1 MSRNPFAA
9 GFFLFLLAT
18 AANADNEAPITRVVL
33 YPGSASIER
42 TAPVPAGS
50 NAIEIKG
57 LPNNFDTKTLLV
69 QAERGVRVGQIVI
82 QEAAQTNGAHPREKE
97 LQKKIR
103 EAKDQLDTLDID
115 VKSANLVTAYLDRMG
130 SAAQG
135 DKGGIDAKNL
145 PGLTESIESS
155 AARAYQR
162 ALRAEIKKRSIKED
176 LDKLEFEL
184 AKFKSGAKNA
194 RSITVQTAAEAPGII
209 RLSYQ
214 VNRAGWQPAYR
225 AAFDTNKSTVDLERM
240 AQVSQKTGEDWTG
253 VKLVLSTGQP
263 QAFRLPVDPQTRRL
277 TYYKPVPREERAY
290 AAAPAA
296 MMAAPAPAA
305 RMKAASTEAD
315 DYVAPVIETVGA
327 FATEFEVPAKVS
339 LPADGREVAVSL
351 GKQTHVVAQ
360 RVQVTPGI
368 NQAGVLVAEFERA
381 EGVWLPGNIQLYRD
395 GNYIGAT
402 RWQPDASER
411 FALGFGQDDLLRVNV
426 ERKNQFAGNA
436 GFVGQKNQRKI
447 ADTYVIDNLHKNAID
462 VLVLESAPVSQSE
475 EINVERI
482 LQPAPGEVDW
492 KGRPGVV
499 GWKKQLA
506 PSETWK
512 IDVGYTITY
521 PKEGSVSGLP

>member
-1 MSRNPFAA
+1 
-9 GFFLFLLAT
+9 
-18 AANADNEAPITRVVL
+18 
-33 YPGSASIER
+33 
-42 TAPVPAGS
+42 
-50 NAIEIKG
+50 
-57 LPNNFDTKTLLV
+57 
-69 QAERGVRVGQIVI
+69 
-82 QEAAQTNGAHPREKE
+82 
-97 LQKKIR
+97 
-103 EAKDQLDTLDID
+103 
-115 VKSANLVTAYLDRMG
+115 
-130 SAAQG
+130 
-135 DKGGIDAKNL
+135 
-145 PGLTESIESS
+145 
-155 AARAYQR
+155 
-162 ALRAEIKKRSIKED
+162 
-176 LDKLEFEL
+176 
-184 AKFKSGAKNA
+184 
-194 RSITVQTAAEAPGII
+194 VQTAAEAPGVI

-225 AAFDTNKSTVDLERM
+225 AAIDTTKSTVDLERM

-277 TYYKPVPREERAY
+277 IYYKPVPREERAY
-290 AAAPAA
+290 AGAPAEA
-296 MMAAPAPAA
+296 RAAAPAPAPMA
-305 RMKAASTEAD
+305 KAMAAPRGESD

-351 GKQTHVVAQ
+351 GKQTLAASQ
-360 RVQVTPGI
+360 RVQVTPAV
-368 NQAGVLVAEFERA
+368 NKSGVLIAEFERA

-402 RWQPDASER
+402 RWQPDATER

-436 GFVGQKNQRKI
+436 GFVGQKNQRKV
-447 ADTYVIDNLHKNAID
+447 ADTYVINNLHKSAID

-475 EINVERI
+475 EIEVERL
-482 LQPAPGEVDW
+482 LQPAPSEIDW
-492 KGRPGVV
+492 KGRPGVI
-499 GWKKQLA
+499 GWKKELA

>member
-1 MSRNPFAA
+1 MSSNPCLA
-9 GFFLFLLAT
+9 GFFFLLLAST
-18 AANADNEAPITRVVL
+18 ANADNEAPITRVVL

-42 TAPVPAGS
+42 TAQVPAGS
-50 NAIEIKG
+50 NAIEIRG
-57 LPNNFDTKTLLV
+57 LPNSFDTKTLLV
-69 QAERGVRVGQIVI
+69 QAERGVRVGQVII

-103 EAKDQLDTLDID
+103 EAQDQLDTLDIE

-130 SAAQG
+130 GASPG
-135 DKGGIDAKNL
+135 DKGSVDAKNL
-145 PGLTESIESS
+145 SGLTESIESS

-162 ALRAEIKKRSIKED
+162 AQRAEIRKRSIKED
-176 LDKLEFEL
+176 LDKLAFEL
-184 AKFKSGAKNA
+184 AQFKSGAKNS
-194 RSITVQTAAEAPGII
+194 RSITVQTAAEAPGMI

-214 VNRAGWQPAYR
+214 VNRAGWLPAYR
-225 AAFDTNKSTVDLERM
+225 ATIDTKKSSVDLERM

-277 TYYKPVPREERAY
+277 TYYKPVPREDRAS
-290 AAAPAA
+290 AAAPS
-296 MMAAPAPAA
+296 AAPAPAPMA
-305 RMKAASTEAD
+305 KAMAASRGESD

-351 GKQTHVVAQ
+351 SKQTHAVSQ
-360 RVQVTPGI
+360 RVQVTPGV
-368 NQAGVLVAEFERA
+368 NKTGVLIAEFERA

-402 RWQPDASER
+402 RWQPDAVER

-436 GFVGQKNQRKI
+436 GFVGQKNQRKV

-475 EINVERI
+475 EIDVERI
-482 LQPAPGEVDW
+482 LQPAPTEIDW
-492 KGRPGVV
+492 KGRPGVI

-506 PSETWK
+506 PNETWK
-512 IDVGYTITY
+512 IDVGYSITY